1 MRLKFLWKNGK
12 IFWWS
17 QSTTQIPLGTEEFNS
32 LWNPSEMPAL
42 FQRNSGHPAVLTS
55 GETGE
60 ITVGFHKKFSEI
72 PGRFRWNSIRIS
84 ESIHHRIYWDTAE
97 IPLENSDKFP
107 GGIQLEFRW
116 PSGGVPVEL
125 RRNTTGIPLDYLNQR
140 RNRQDSSGFS
150 T

>member
-1 MRLKFLWKNGK
+1 MD
-12 IFWWS
+12 
-17 QSTTQIPLGTEEFNS
+17 STESETQIPLEKRKNFLVESEHYSNSHGTEEFNS

-84 ESIHHRIYWDTAE
+84 ESIHHRIYWNTAE

-116 PSGGVPVEL
+116 PSGGVPVVL
-125 RRNTTGIPLDYLNQR
+125 RRNTTGIPLDY
-140 RNRQDSSGFS
+140 
-150 T
+150 